1 MKMPPREKI
10 PEAYSAII
18 DGRVEMHEN
27 YALVT
32 SSDHQKVY
40 LVRWQ
45 GNTYNAN
52 DNATYWQGY
61 PGYPVIA
68 VLLMQGKLPYNEDV
82 ARYFQGVNWHR
93 LNKKKKRDY
102 AAALADVLL
111 DVVHPEG
118 IYEEID
124 KVYTHLSLLDLTLT
138 RKKL

>member
-10 PEAYSAII
+10 PEAYSAIV

-27 YALVT
+27 YALVE
-32 SSDHQKVY
+32 SSDHDKTY
-40 LVRWQ
+40 LVSWQ
-45 GNTYNAN
+45 DDTFNYN

-68 VLLMQGKLPYNEDV
+68 VLFLMGKLPYNEDV
-82 ARYFQGVNWHR
+82 ARYFKGVNWHV

-102 AAALADVLL
+102 SAALDEVLKDVE
-111 DVVHPEG
+111 HREG
-118 IYEEID
+118 IDQEIE
-124 KVYTHLSLLDLTLT
+124 KVYKHLSLLDLTLT